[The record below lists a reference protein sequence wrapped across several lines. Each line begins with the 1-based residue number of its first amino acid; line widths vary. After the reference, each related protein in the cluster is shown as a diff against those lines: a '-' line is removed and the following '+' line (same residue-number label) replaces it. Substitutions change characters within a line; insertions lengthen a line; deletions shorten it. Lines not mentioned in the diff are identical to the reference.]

1 MDDPVVRF
9 ENRAAEPENGLRSS
23 AKSISPAGEME
34 QATSNKPG
42 RRGRRATIKDVAAK
56 AGVSFMTVS
65 RAINGREGIRP
76 ETKAAVM
83 AAIDALGYQ
92 PNVAARS
99 LVTSGE
105 LRIGVIYSNPS
116 AAFMSEFLTGTFEEA
131 SSVGARLV
139 ILRAPRGENPS
150 SKSLKEFIAS
160 GLSGVLLTPPL
171 GDSVALLRMF
181 AKANLPTATVAA
193 YAAESAILVRIN
205 DRQAAY
211 EMSRHLLDLG
221 HRRIGFIVGNP
232 DQAASAE
239 RLAGFYAAVREF
251 DDVDASIAQGD
262 FSFASG
268 LAAAEQLLDRKPP
281 PTAIFASNDDMAAAV
296 VSVAHRRHLDVPQQ
310 LTVVGFD
317 DTMTAVTMWPPL
329 TTVHQPVR
337 DLGAEALRL
346 LSARVSAPAG
356 RTAASG
362 AYLLDYKIVHRQ
374 SEAPPADPGP
384 SPEPPA
390 G

>member
-1 MDDPVVRF
+1 LGQ
-9 ENRAAEPENGLRSS
+9 AAAGDENGLRM
-23 AKSISPAGEME
+23 AGKSISPDEMTR
-34 QATSNKPG
+34 ATSNKSG
-42 RRGRRATIKDVAAK
+42 RHGRRATIKDVAAR

-65 RAINGREGIRP
+65 RVINERDGVRP
-76 ETKAAVM
+76 STKAKIL
-83 AAIDALGYQ
+83 AAIQELDYK

-116 AAFMSEFLTGTFEEA
+116 AAFMSEFLTGAFEEA
-131 SSVGARLV
+131 ASRGARLV
-139 ILRAPRGENPS
+139 ILRAPKGENPS
-150 SKSLKEFIAS
+150 TKSLKDFIAS

-171 GDSVALLRMF
+171 GDSVALLKMF

-193 YAAESAILVRIN
+193 YAGDRAISVRIN

-211 EMSRHLLDLG
+211 DMTRYLLDLG

-251 DDVDASIAQGD
+251 ADVETSIAQGD

-268 LAAAEQLLDRKPP
+268 LVAAEQLLDRDPP

-317 DTMTAVTMWPPL
+317 DTTTAVTMWPPL

-337 DLGAEALRL
+337 ELSAEALRL
-346 LSARVSAPAG
+346 LSSQVSAPAG
-356 RTAASG
+356 RAPASG
-362 AYLLDYKIVHRQ
+362 DYLLDYRIVHRQ
-374 SEAPPADPGP
+374 SEAPPAD
-384 SPEPPA
+384 A
-390 G
+390 GV

>member
-1 MDDPVVRF
+1 MG
-9 ENRAAEPENGLRSS
+9 RA
-23 AKSISPAGEME
+23 SPK
-34 QATSNKPG
+34 KPG
-42 RRGRRATIKDVAAK
+42 REGRRATIKDVAAK

-65 RAINGREGIRP
+65 RAINNREGVRP
-76 ETKAAVM
+76 ETRAAVM
-83 AAIDALGYQ
+83 AAIDALGYK
-92 PNVAARS
+92 PNAAARS

-116 AAFMSEFLTGTFEEA
+116 AAFMSEFLTGAFEEA
-131 SSVGARLV
+131 ASLGARLV
-139 ILRAPRGENPS
+139 ILRAPKGETPS
-150 SKSLKEFIAS
+150 SKSLRAFIAS

-193 YAAESAILVRIN
+193 YASNNAISVRIN

-211 EMSRHLLDLG
+211 EMSRHLLGLG

-251 DDVDASIAQGD
+251 EDVEANIAQGD

-268 LAAAEQLLDRKPP
+268 LVAAEQLLDRQPP

-310 LTVVGFD
+310 LTVVGVD

-337 DLGAEALRL
+337 DLAAEALRL
-346 LSARVSAPAG
+346 LSARVSLANG
-356 RTAASG
+356 QTAAPG
-362 AYLLDYKIVHRQ
+362 DHLLDYTIVHRQ
-374 SEAPPADPGP
+374 SEAPPAEAT
-384 SPEPPA
+384 STPETQSA
-390 G
+390 

>member
-1 MDDPVVRF
+1 MERGDSKGRDR
-9 ENRAAEPENGLRSS
+9 
-23 AKSISPAGEME
+23 PA
-34 QATSNKPG
+34 
-42 RRGRRATIKDVAAK
+42 RRATIKDVAAR

-65 RAINGREGIRP
+65 RAINGRDGIRP
-76 ETKAAVM
+76 ETRAAVM
-83 AAIDALGYQ
+83 AAIEELGYK

-105 LRIGVIYSNPS
+105 LRIGVVYSNPS
-116 AAFMSEFLTGTFEEA
+116 AAFMSEFLTGAFEVA
-131 SSVGARLV
+131 DSLGARLV
-139 ILRAPRGENPS
+139 ILRAPKGETPS
-150 SKSLKEFIAS
+150 TKSLKDFIAS

-171 GDSVALLRMF
+171 GDSVALLSMF
-181 AKANLPTATVAA
+181 AKANLPTATVGA
-193 YAAESAILVRIN
+193 YAGDSAISVRIN

-211 EMSRHLLDLG
+211 DMTRCLLDLG
-221 HRRIGFIVGNP
+221 HRRIGFIIGNP

-251 DDVDASIAQGD
+251 EDVETSIAQGD

-268 LAAAEQLLDRKPP
+268 LTAAEQLLDAKSP

-317 DTMTAVTMWPPL
+317 DTVIAVTMWPPL

-337 DLGAEALRL
+337 DLSAEALRL

-356 RTAASG
+356 KAPSARD
-362 AYLLDYKIVHRQ
+362 YLLDYSIVHRQ
-374 SEAPPADPGP
+374 SEAPPAG
-384 SPEPPA
+384 E
-390 G
+390 GG

>member
-1 MDDPVVRF
+1 M
-9 ENRAAEPENGLRSS
+9 
-23 AKSISPAGEME
+23 
-34 QATSNKPG
+34 G
-42 RRGRRATIKDVAAK
+42 RTTLTESGREGRRATIKDVAAR

-65 RAINGREGIRP
+65 RVINGREGIRP
-76 ETKAAVM
+76 ETKAAVT
-83 AAIDALGYQ
+83 AAIDELGYE

-99 LVTSGE
+99 LVTAGE

-116 AAFMSEFLTGTFEEA
+116 AAFMSEFLTGVFEEA
-131 SSVGARLV
+131 ASAGARLV
-139 ILRAPRGENPS
+139 ILRAPKGENPS

-171 GDSVALLRMF
+171 GDSVALLRML

-193 YAAESAILVRIN
+193 YAADNAISVRVD
-205 DRQAAY
+205 DRRAAY

-239 RLAGFYAAVREF
+239 RLAGFYAASREYE
-251 DDVDASIAQGD
+251 DVEPNIAQGD

-268 LAAAEQLLDRKPP
+268 LIAAEQLLDRHPR

-296 VSVAHRRHLDVPQQ
+296 VSVAHRRHLDVPQD

-337 DLGAEALRL
+337 ELGAEALRL
-346 LSARVSAPAG
+346 LSARISAPGGNAG
-356 RTAASG
+356 LG
-362 AYLLDYKIVHRQ
+362 DHLLDYRIVHRQ
-374 SEAPPADPGP
+374 SEAPPAEG
-384 SPEPPA
+384 EA
-390 G
+390 GR

>member
-1 MDDPVVRF
+1 VKSGKPGAGD
-9 ENRAAEPENGLRSS
+9 ENGLR
-23 AKSISPAGEME
+23 AARRSISPDAMGR
-34 QATSNKPG
+34 TTTNKPG
-42 RRGRRATIKDVAAK
+42 RPARRATIKDVAAR

-65 RAINGREGIRP
+65 RAINGRDGIRP

-83 AAIDALGYQ
+83 AAIEELDYK

-105 LRIGVIYSNPS
+105 LRIGVIYANPS
-116 AAFMSEFLTGTFEEA
+116 AAFMSEFLTGAFEEA
-131 SSVGARLV
+131 ASLGARLV
-139 ILRAPRGENPS
+139 ILRAPKGEPPS
-150 SKSLKEFIAS
+150 AKTLKDFIAS

-181 AKANLPTATVAA
+181 TKAHLPTATVGA
-193 YAAESAILVRIN
+193 YAADRAISVRIN

-211 EMSRHLLDLG
+211 EMARHLLDLG
-221 HRRIGFIVGNP
+221 HRRIGFVVGNP

-251 DDVDASIAQGD
+251 ENVDASIAQGD

-268 LAAAEQLLDRKPP
+268 LAAAEQLLDREPP

-317 DTMTAVTMWPPL
+317 DTMIAVTMWPPL

-337 DLGAEALRL
+337 DLSAEALRL
-346 LSARVSAPAG
+346 LSAQVSAPAG
-356 RTAASG
+356 KCAASG
-362 AYLLDYKIVHRQ
+362 DYLLDYRIVHRQ
-374 SEAPPADPGP
+374 SEGPPPDEGA
-384 SPEPPA
+384 
-390 G
+390 

>member
-1 MDDPVVRF
+1 LGQTAVGD
-9 ENRAAEPENGLRSS
+9 ENGLRTLR
-23 AKSISPAGEME
+23 KSISPDEMTR
-34 QATSNKPG
+34 ATSNKPG
-42 RRGRRATIKDVAAK
+42 RHGRRPTIKDVAAR

-65 RAINGREGIRP
+65 RAINGREGVRP
-76 ETKAAVM
+76 ETRAAVM
-83 AAIDALGYQ
+83 AAIEELGYK
-92 PNVAARS
+92 PNAAARS

-116 AAFMSEFLTGTFEEA
+116 AAFMSEFLTGAFEEA
-131 SSVGARLV
+131 ASLGARLV
-139 ILRAPRGENPS
+139 ILRAPKGENPS
-150 SKSLKEFIAS
+150 SKSLKDFIAS

-171 GDSVALLRMF
+171 GDSVALLKMF

-193 YAAESAILVRIN
+193 YAGESAISVRIN

-251 DDVDASIAQGD
+251 EDVEASIAQGD

-268 LAAAEQLLDRKPP
+268 LVAAEQLLKRKPP

-317 DTMTAVTMWPPL
+317 DTTTAVTMWPPL

-337 DLGAEALRL
+337 ELSAEALRL
-346 LSARVSAPAG
+346 LSSQVSAPAG
-356 RTAASG
+356 RAPASG
-362 AYLLDYKIVHRQ
+362 DYLLDYRIVHRQ
-374 SEAPPADPGP
+374 SEAPPADVGT
-384 SPEPPA
+384 
-390 G
+390 